1 MANYY
6 RQFCGILEEVTD
18 DEWKTLSEWVA
29 PVIQTPNFS
38 EKKWRK
44 LLREQPW
51 RDKEHDELCCN
62 FTVER
67 DGAIVYLGT
76 DEYGDV
82 DALSKYV
89 QAFLKKHRTEGY
101 YIMGWADTCDKSR
114 PNGFGGGAVLVTT
127 REISFINSYTW
138 IDEQVK
144 KLKAAKRLAAK
155 RGRFNNMDAGLII
168 GETGWSEAS
177 VARLTHEFLKS
188 KGLTKEYAEFLATKA
203 FDEESGRDKK

>member
-6 RQFCGILEEVTD
+6 RQFCGILEEITD
-18 DEWKTLSEWVA
+18 DEWETLSEWVA
-29 PVIQTPNFS
+29 PVIQAPNFS

-51 RDKEHDELCCN
+51 RNKEDDELLCN

-67 DGAIVYLGT
+67 EGGTVFFGT

-82 DALSKYV
+82 DALSKYI
-89 QAFLKKHRTEGY
+89 QAFLKKYRTEGY
-101 YIMGWADTCDKSR
+101 FIMGFADTCDKSR
-114 PNGFGGGAVLVTT
+114 PGGFGGGAVLVTP

-144 KLKAAKRLAAK
+144 KLKAVKSLAAK
-155 RGRFNNMDAGLII
+155 RGRFNNMDSDLII
-168 GETGWSEAS
+168 GETGWNEAS
-177 VARLTHEFLKS
+177 VARLTQEFLKS

-203 FDEESGRDKK
+203 SDEERAWDKK

>member
-62 FTVER
+62 VTVER
-67 DGAIVYLGT
+67 DGAIV
-76 DEYGDV
+76 
-82 DALSKYV
+82 
-89 QAFLKKHRTEGY
+89 
-101 YIMGWADTCDKSR
+101 
-114 PNGFGGGAVLVTT
+114 
-127 REISFINSYTW
+127 
-138 IDEQVK
+138 
-144 KLKAAKRLAAK
+144 
-155 RGRFNNMDAGLII
+155 
-168 GETGWSEAS
+168 
-177 VARLTHEFLKS
+177 
-188 KGLTKEYAEFLATKA
+188 
-203 FDEESGRDKK
+203 